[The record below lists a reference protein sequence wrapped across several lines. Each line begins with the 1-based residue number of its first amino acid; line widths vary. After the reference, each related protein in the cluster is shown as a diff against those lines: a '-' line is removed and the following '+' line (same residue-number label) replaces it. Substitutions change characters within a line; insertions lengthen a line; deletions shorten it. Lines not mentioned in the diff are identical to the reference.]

1 MTQESNDTIYT
12 VVTQHD
18 ENGDVLLPIPEELLK
33 KLGWKEGDDIEFGV
47 DDQGRFTLKKKD

>member
-1 MTQESNDTIYT
+1 MTQESNEAIYT